1 MKSSYALEKTNLILM
16 AIGFAIIILGF
27 ILMIGGN
34 STDGV
39 SFNPEIF
46 SFQRVTVAPMIALFG
61 FIFEI
66 FAIRWRPKKGD
77 EKK

>member
-1 MKSSYALEKTNLILM
+1 MKSSYVLEKTNLILM

-27 ILMIGGN
+27 TLMIGGD

-66 FAIRWRPKKGD
+66 FAILWRPKKGD

>member
-34 STDGV
+34 STDCV

-66 FAIRWRPKKGD
+66 FAILWRPKKGD

>member
-27 ILMIGGN
+27 TLMIGGD

-46 SFQRVTVAPMIALFG
+46 SFQRITVAPMIALFG

-66 FAIRWRPKKGD
+66 FAILWRPKKGD
-77 EKK
+77 VEK

>member
-16 AIGFAIIILGF
+16 AIVFAIIILGF
-27 ILMIGGN
+27 TLMIGGD

-66 FAIRWRPKKGD
+66 FAILWRPKKGD

>member
-27 ILMIGGN
+27 TLMIGGD

-66 FAIRWRPKKGD
+66 FAILWRPKKGD